1 MLEMFQKF
9 CEPVAWTEQ
18 QIEAV
23 KEKGEINDEPMK
35 EVVRISHFAPRIK
48 VKAEKIFPHLFGH
61 TIHIL

>member
-23 KEKGEINDEPMK
+23 KEKGEINDAFQNFDRDIKSEK
-35 EVVRISHFAPRIK
+35 EIAGKVGKSVRVV
-48 VKAEKIFPHLFGH
+48 L
-61 TIHIL
+61 